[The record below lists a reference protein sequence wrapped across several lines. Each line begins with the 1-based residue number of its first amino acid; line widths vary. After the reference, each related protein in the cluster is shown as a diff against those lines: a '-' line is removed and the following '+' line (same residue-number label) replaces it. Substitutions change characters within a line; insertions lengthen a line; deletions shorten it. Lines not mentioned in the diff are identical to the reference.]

1 MDLPNGSA
9 TVTEQQ
15 CTPHAYDL
23 ALMGNDE
30 RRLENGEDEGLGW
43 ASFSAYLSM
52 IEGRE

>member
-9 TVTEQQ
+9 IVTEQQ
-15 CTPHAYDL
+15 RAPPAYGL
-23 ALMGNDE
+23 ALMGNEE

-52 IEGRE
+52 IEGK